1 MHGAGRQGEVG
12 CSEMLRGFDSHQYEN
27 RVNCGTRKVNRY
39 SGIRTLDRIGLADL
53 SVWTL
58 CVCCCSC
65 ISGRRCMDRSG
76 LHVQSYSPAEAV
88 RRGCSMRSPKLLLGS
103 KPRLSAVE
111 PCGPRSVIWLF
122 DVGPCSVPAPL
133 LQMCPQTQFFCRNLR
148 RRGINVNTTPPS
160 PPPPEDVALLRNA
173 KR

>member
-65 ISGRRCMDRSG
+65 ISGRRCME
-76 LHVQSYSPAEAV
+76 AEKRTRICGWPRAV
-88 RRGCSMRSPKLLLGS
+88 WWRR
-103 KPRLSAVE
+103 A
-111 PCGPRSVIWLF
+111 
-122 DVGPCSVPAPL
+122 A
-133 LQMCPQTQFFCRNLR
+133 
-148 RRGINVNTTPPS
+148 
-160 PPPPEDVALLRNA
+160 
-173 KR
+173 